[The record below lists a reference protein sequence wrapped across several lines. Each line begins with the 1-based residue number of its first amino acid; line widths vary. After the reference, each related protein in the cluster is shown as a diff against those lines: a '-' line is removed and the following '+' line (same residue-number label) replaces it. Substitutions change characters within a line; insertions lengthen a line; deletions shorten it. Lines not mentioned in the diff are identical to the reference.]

1 VTKRHGL
8 AALCIEPLFE
18 FAPIGTGICAAS
30 QDGAN
35 IHHGKPPFL
44 VVPDT
49 ANGGFL
55 EYRDVVRGIVGG
67 CDFFHMAP
75 RKAVILYSIL
85 QLRQSLFLNSAMT
98 SAA

>member
-1 VTKRHGL
+1 MFEIFQKDVLRQFQPVKKRHGL
-8 AALCIEPLFE
+8 AALCIEPLFK
-18 FAPIGTGICAAS
+18 FAPIGTGICAAG

-55 EYRDVVRGIVGG
+55 EHSDVAANR
-67 CDFFHMAP
+67 AT
-75 RKAVILYSIL
+75 
-85 QLRQSLFLNSAMT
+85 SLPSA
-98 SAA
+98 